1 MIDHMKSAKSF
12 CATFLP
18 MLNDKQYARTV
29 AALAKL
35 LETTY
40 VQGHRH
46 EQDTRSGNGRPGQ
59 RTGKT

>member
-1 MIDHMKSAKSF
+1 MIDHTKAAKSF

-40 VQGHRH
+40 VQGQSSKRV
-46 EQDTRSGNGRPGQ
+46 S
-59 RTGKT
+59 